1 MSAGTTPGAA
11 RRRRIRAALAER
23 DGAQCFYCGHQFGP
37 APALEGA
44 TIDHLVPRSLAH
56 TWALAALV
64 LACEPCN
71 TAKGDQLPQALLRP
85 APGRFGPGLVAIG
98 DSNACRAWRVSRVP
112 RTRVREAELGGQ
124 GVAAG

>member
-23 DGAQCFYCGHQFGP
+23 DGAQCWYCGHGFGP
-37 APALEGA
+37 APALDGA
-44 TIDHLVPRSLAH
+44 TIDHLIPRRWLP
-56 TWALAALV
+56 TWTLAALV

-71 TAKGDQLPQALLRP
+71 TAKADRLPQALLRP
-85 APGRFGPGLVAIG
+85 AAGRFGPGLAVEEGA
-98 DSNACRAWRVSRVP
+98 NACRAFRVP
-112 RTRVREAELGGQ
+112 RVPCARVREAEPSGQ